1 MICPDC
7 GYDNIEGVDLCET
20 CGQPL
25 VDVEPVGSE
34 LEESISRH
42 NIDVLP
48 TKTPVSVSSTTS
60 VREAVDEMVSRKLGC
75 VLVVD
80 NEELV
85 GIFTE
90 RDLLNKVSADLNELD
105 RLVADFMTPSPETIT
120 KQDSIAYALHA
131 MDLGGYRHLPI
142 VDSESKLPIGI
153 ISIRDILRFLCVRF
167 AKLRSDS

>member
-7 GYDNIEGVDLCET
+7 GFDNIDGEDLCDA

-25 VDVEPVGSE
+25 VDVEPTGSE

-42 NIDVLP
+42 NVELLMN
-48 TKTPVSVSSTTS
+48 KTPVSVPSTTS
-60 VREAVDEMVSRKLGC
+60 VREAVGEMVNRKLGC
-75 VLVVD
+75 LLILD

-90 RDLLNKVSADLNELD
+90 RDLLNKVSVDMSNLD
-105 RLVADFMTPSPETIT
+105 RPVADFMSSSPETVT

-131 MDLGGYRHLPI
+131 MDLGGYRHIPI
-142 VDSESKLPIGI
+142 VDEQTKPIGI

-167 AKLRSDS
+167 AKLRTSPK